1 MIVLDSSAAIEIALD
16 TVEGR
21 ALRGLWC
28 VDERVVSVPL
38 FQSEV
43 TNAFWKYARAGVM
56 QREEATRRLSIALS
70 LVD

>member
-21 ALRGLWC
+21 ALRGLWY

-43 TNAFWKYARAGVM
+43 TNAFWKFWWVK
-56 QREEATRRLSIALS
+56 S
-70 LVD
+70 LA